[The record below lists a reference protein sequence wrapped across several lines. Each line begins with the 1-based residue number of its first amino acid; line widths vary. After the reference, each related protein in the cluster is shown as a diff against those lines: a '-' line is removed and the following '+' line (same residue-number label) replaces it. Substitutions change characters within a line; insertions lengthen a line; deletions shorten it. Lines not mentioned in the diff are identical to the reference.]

1 MNSKHI
7 IAASL
12 LALVGVGAFAAD
24 YQSGGEAFAS
34 FSIPNS
40 FSGSA
45 VSQKTRAE
53 VKAELAQARA
63 EGQLV
68 SGDAYPFQSE
78 KTAPANLSRAEVKA
92 EAIKSA
98 RAGGHDVK
106 YSGGA

>member
-1 MNSKHI
+1 MNTKHI

-12 LALVGVGAFAAD
+12 LILTGATAFAAD
-24 YQSGGEAFAS
+24 YQTGGEAYAS
-34 FSIPNS
+34 FPIPNS
-40 FSGSA
+40 FSNAPLG
-45 VSQKTRAE
+45 QKTRAE

-78 KTAPANLSRAEVKA
+78 KTAPTTLSRAEVKA

-98 RAGGHDVK
+98 RAGGRDIK